1 MLEAMYK
8 KHNDKKQY
16 IRKNTHNRKPMLY
29 KNTTISITLPRI
41 EKQYVATAKGRR
53 PESTC

>member
-53 PESTC
+53 PEST